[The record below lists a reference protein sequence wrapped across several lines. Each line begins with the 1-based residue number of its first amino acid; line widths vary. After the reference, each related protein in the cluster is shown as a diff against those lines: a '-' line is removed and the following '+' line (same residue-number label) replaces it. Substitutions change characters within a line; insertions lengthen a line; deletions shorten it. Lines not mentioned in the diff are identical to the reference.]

1 MLNTEDIKNILVEK
15 YNKGEFRWL
24 YNHTVKTVE
33 IQNAHFICDK
43 DYIIRE
49 PNYEYANRE
58 IEWYKSQSLFVDDIP
73 GKTPAIWTE
82 CSDNEGKINS
92 NYGWCIWSNENG
104 NQYRSCLHT
113 LLKDPYSRQAVMLY
127 TRPSMQKEANEN
139 GRHDFMCTY
148 SVQCFLN
155 EKTNEDGVVG
165 FELKYIV
172 YMRSNDAV
180 FGFDND
186 VLWHKYVQAK
196 LAKDLE
202 EKFAE
207 KHHNMVTYVDIAPIE
222 WNAGSLHVYERHFKF
237 LEN

>member
-1 MLNTEDIKNILVEK
+1 MMNTEGIKNLLIEK
-15 YNKGEFRWL
+15 YKNGEFRYL
-24 YNHTVKTVE
+24 YNKTVKTVE
-33 IQNAHFICDK
+33 IQNAHFVCDK
-43 DYIIRE
+43 DYILRE

-73 GKTPAIWTE
+73 GKTPKIWE
-82 CSDNEGKINS
+82 QCADNEGKINS

-104 NQYRSCLHT
+104 NQYRSCLNT
-113 LLKDPYSRQAVMLY
+113 LVKDPFSRQAVMLY

-155 EKTNEDGVVG
+155 ETDDGYS
-165 FELKYIV
+165 LKYIV

-180 FGFDND
+180 YGFDND
-186 VLWHKYVQAK
+186 ILWHKFVQKKLITDLIAK
-196 LAKDLE
+196 LNVNII
-202 EKFAE
+202 AE
-207 KHHNMVTYVDIAPIE
+207 PIE

-237 LEN
+237 LDE

>member
-1 MLNTEDIKNILVEK
+1 MLNTEGIKNILVEK
-15 YNKGEFRWL
+15 YKKGEFRWL

-73 GKTPAIWTE
+73 GKTPAIWEE

-113 LLKDPYSRQAVMLY
+113 LVKDPHSRQAVMLY
-127 TRPSMQKEANEN
+127 TRPSMQKEASEN

-155 EKTNEDGVVG
+155 EITNEEGVMG

-186 VLWHKYVQAK
+186 VLWHKYVQSK
-196 LAKDLE
+196 LA
-202 EKFAE
+202 
-207 KHHNMVTYVDIAPIE
+207 NDIEQKLLDKNGFTHFVKCAPIE
-222 WNAGSLHVYERHFKF
+222 WNAGSLHVYERHFKY
-237 LEN
+237 LENQ